1 MKALNITI
9 SGWMNIMASRKPI
22 RDEAII
28 SDITFRELFDLA
40 ADCMLVLG
48 SDGVI
53 REINRAGHEQLGYTR
68 AEMVGSHLSRFIS
81 PEYAA
86 IIGDRIA
93 ELQEKGFLIYESAQ
107 VCKDG
112 TVIPV
117 EINSRT
123 FQLDGQPAFLS
134 IVRNIT
140 ERKLIEH
147 ALQQSEHD
155 LKEAQSIAHFGSWT
169 HDMAG
174 HITWSDELYKIFGVS
189 PESFTPNAESFS
201 RLIHPDDLAAMQA
214 WNEACASGLQP
225 GPIEWRCIRPDGSV
239 RHIYGQGELILDA
252 RGRVI
257 HMAGTVQ
264 DITEQKKTELKYLAS
279 EEKWRLLFENMTT
292 GFALHD
298 VICDVRGKPVDYRFL
313 EINPAYER
321 LTGLKAGNVIGRT
334 VLEALPGTEPYW
346 IETFGRV
353 ALTGEPTDYENYS
366 SELGRW
372 YQVRAFSPKI
382 GQFAVIVADITDRKK
397 AELALQQSERWFRSI
412 FENVNTGIA
421 STDDTG
427 RVTSF
432 NEAFRTMLGYDA
444 ESLSRMNFADFTHPE
459 DLALEQDIFADILE
473 GKRDSYQM
481 TKRYITSV
489 GSIIWVDL
497 SAAVIRNADG
507 KVANFVAVVQDITE
521 RKKLELAIAESEKE
535 FRQLAE
541 AMPQIVWITRADGW
555 NIYFNQQWVDYTGLS
570 LEESYGHGWNK
581 PFHPDDQQRAW
592 EAWQKAVLEDESYE
606 IECRLRR
613 ADGEYLWWLIRGVPV
628 FGEDGRID
636 KWFGTCTDINEIK
649 LNEQNLL
656 IAATAFESQESL
668 MITDASGVIIRVN
681 NAFTESTGYAPEE
694 VMGKTPQLL
703 KSGRHSEEFYRDMW
717 KTLLGTGKWQGE
729 VWDRR
734 KNGQVYPKWLAIT
747 AVKNGEGKVTHYVG
761 SHIDITARKAAEEEI
776 QYLAFYDPLTRL
788 PNRRLL
794 LDRLNQALVSSARSG
809 RSGALLF
816 IDLDNFKNLN
826 DTLGHDIG
834 DLLLQQVTLRLES
847 CIRSGDTVARLGGDE
862 FVVMLLNMSSEPL
875 EAAAQSEAICEK
887 ILAAL
892 GRTYQLGAH
901 TYHCTASVGVTLFG
915 NEMHTT
921 DELMKQADI
930 AMYQSKK
937 AGRNTLRFFDRKM
950 QESIASR
957 VSLENELH
965 NALEFRQF
973 HLYYQ
978 IQVDSTDR
986 QLGAEALIRWIHPQ
1000 RGLVSPAQFI
1010 PLAEESGLILP
1021 VGQWVLDTACAR
1033 IKEWEQDARMRDLVI
1048 AVNVSAKQFRQHNFI
1063 EQVQVVVQRHGIN
1076 PSRLKLELTEG
1087 MLLENIE
1094 ETITTM
1100 NALNELGVKFSLD
1113 DFGTGYSSLQYL
1125 KRLPLDQIKI
1135 DQSFVRDITSDPNDA
1150 AIVQTIIA
1158 MAEVLGLEVVAEGVE
1173 TDEQR
1178 EFLELRGCTHFQ
1190 GYLFGKP
1197 VPIEQFEAMIK
1208 QR

>member
-1 MKALNITI
+1 MAKSKQIEEKATI
-9 SGWMNIMASRKPI
+9 G
-22 RDEAII
+22 EV
-28 SDITFRELFDLA
+28 TFRELFDLA
-40 ADCMLVLG
+40 TDCMLVLG
-48 SDGVI
+48 ADGVI
-53 REINRAGHEQLGYTR
+53 KEINRAGHEQLGYTR
-68 AEMVGSHLSRFIS
+68 AEMVGSRLSEFIS

-93 ELQEKGFLIYESAQ
+93 ELQEKGFLVYESAQ

-123 FQLDGQPAFLS
+123 FKLDGQPAFFS

-140 ERKLIEH
+140 ERKLIEQ

-155 LKEAQSIAHFGSWT
+155 LKEAQSIGHFGSWT

-189 PESFTPNAESFS
+189 PGTFRPNGESFS

-214 WNEACASGLQP
+214 WNQACASGQKP

-239 RHIYGQGELILDA
+239 RHIYGQGELMLDA
-252 RGRVI
+252 KGRI
-257 HMAGTVQ
+257 SHMAGTVQ
-264 DITEQKKTELKYLAS
+264 DITAQKTHELKYLAS

-292 GFALHD
+292 GFALHEI
-298 VICDVRGKPVDYRFL
+298 ICDERGQPVDYRFV

-321 LTGLKAGNVIGRT
+321 ITGLKASNMIGRT

-353 ALTGEPTDYENYS
+353 ALSGEPTNYENYS
-366 SELGRW
+366 RELGRW

-382 GQFAVIVADITDRKK
+382 GQFAVIVTDITDRKK
-397 AELALQQSERWFRSI
+397 AELALQQSESWFRSV

-427 RVTSF
+427 RITSF
-432 NEAFRTMLGYDA
+432 NEAFRAMLGYDA

-459 DLALEQDIFADILE
+459 DLALEHAIFDDILE
-473 GKRDSYQM
+473 GKRNSYHM
-481 TKRYITSV
+481 SKRYITSD

-497 SAAVIRNADG
+497 SAAVMRNADG

-521 RKKLELAIAESEKE
+521 RKKLELAIVESERE
-535 FRQLAE
+535 FRLLAE

-555 NIYFNQQWVDYTGLS
+555 NIYFNQQWVNYTGLT
-570 LEESYGHGWNK
+570 LEESYGHGWTK

-592 EAWQKAVLEDESYE
+592 NAWREALKNNGTYSL
-606 IECRLRR
+606 ECRLRR
-613 ADGEYLWWLIRGVPV
+613 ADGEYFWWLIRGVPV
-628 FGEDGRID
+628 FDENGKID
-636 KWFGTCTDINEIK
+636 QWFGTCTDINEIK
-649 LNEQNLL
+649 LSEQNLL

-668 MITDASGVIIRVN
+668 MITDANGVIIRVN
-681 NAFTESTGYAPEE
+681 NAFTETTGYTPEE
-694 VMGKTPQLL
+694 VVGKSPRML
-703 KSGRHSEEFYRDMW
+703 KSGRHNEDFYRDMW
-717 KTLLGTGKWQGE
+717 KTLLSTGKWQGE
-729 VWDRR
+729 IWDRR
-734 KNGQVYPKWLAIT
+734 KNGQIYPKWLAIT
-747 AVKNGEGKVTHYVG
+747 AVKGSDGNVTHYVG
-761 SHIDITARKAAEEEI
+761 SHIDITERKAAEEEI

-809 RSGALLF
+809 RAGALLF

-834 DLLLQQVTLRLES
+834 DILLQQVTQRLES
-847 CIRSGDTVARLGGDE
+847 CIRTGDTVARLGGDE
-862 FVVMLLNMSSEPL
+862 FVVMLLNMSNNAL
-875 EAAAQSEAICEK
+875 EAAAQAEAIGEK
-887 ILAAL
+887 ILASL
-892 GRTYQLGAH
+892 GQTYQLAAH
-901 TYHCTASVGVTLFG
+901 SYHCTASVGVTLFG
-915 NEMHTT
+915 QSYQST

-930 AMYQSKK
+930 AMYQAKK
-937 AGRNTLRFFDRKM
+937 AGRNALRFFDRQM
-950 QESIASR
+950 QESISAR

-978 IQVDSTDR
+978 IQVDSSHR
-986 QLGAEALIRWIHPQ
+986 ALGAEALIRWIHPE
-1000 RGLVSPAQFI
+1000 RGMVSPAQFI
-1010 PLAEESGLILP
+1010 PLAEDSGLILP
-1021 VGQWVLDTACAR
+1021 IGLWVLETACAQV
-1033 IKEWEQDARMRDLVI
+1033 KMWEKDALTRDLVV
-1048 AVNVSAKQFRQHNFI
+1048 AVNVSAKQFRQPGFVA
-1063 EQVQVVVQRHGIN
+1063 QVQELVQRHAIN
-1076 PSRLKLELTEG
+1076 PARLKLELTEG
-1087 MLLENIE
+1087 MLLEDIE
-1094 ETITTM
+1094 ETIATM
-1100 NALNELGVKFSLD
+1100 NALNEFGVKFSLD

-1135 DQSFVRDITSDPNDA
+1135 DRSFVRDIASDQNDA

-1158 MAEVLGLEVVAEGVE
+1158 MAETLGLNVVAEGVE
-1173 TDEQR
+1173 TEAQR
-1178 EFLELRGCTHFQ
+1178 EFLELRGCTNFQ

-1197 VPIEQFEAMIK
+1197 VPIVQFEEMI
-1208 QR
+1208 RRG